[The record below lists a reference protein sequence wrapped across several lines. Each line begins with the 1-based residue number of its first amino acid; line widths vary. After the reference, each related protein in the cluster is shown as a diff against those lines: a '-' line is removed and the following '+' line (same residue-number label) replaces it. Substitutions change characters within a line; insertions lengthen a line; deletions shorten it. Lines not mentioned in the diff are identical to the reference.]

1 MNLYSQNNKSL
12 LDAQNV
18 PKMEEIL
25 FQSSYTGKEIKY
37 RTIKLSSNRSATT
50 IDKNLL
56 ICDLKR
62 HVQLSC
68 KKWLYRNQNRF
79 WKGISGTTEHL
90 ELKSHIIKQARNK
103 QTPNCYFIIRPKKF
117 VWWGWPLRNAKSVKV
132 SPFISRNKNTCN
144 QLLRKLCHIPQ
155 D

>member
-37 RTIKLSSNRSATT
+37 RTIKLSSNHSATT

-56 ICDLKR
+56 ICDL
-62 HVQLSC
+62 
-68 KKWLYRNQNRF
+68 
-79 WKGISGTTEHL
+79 
-90 ELKSHIIKQARNK
+90 
-103 QTPNCYFIIRPKKF
+103 
-117 VWWGWPLRNAKSVKV
+117 
-132 SPFISRNKNTCN
+132 
-144 QLLRKLCHIPQ
+144 
-155 D
+155 

>member
-25 FQSSYTGKEIKY
+25 FQSSYTGEEIKY

-56 ICDLKR
+56 ICDL
-62 HVQLSC
+62 
-68 KKWLYRNQNRF
+68 
-79 WKGISGTTEHL
+79 
-90 ELKSHIIKQARNK
+90 
-103 QTPNCYFIIRPKKF
+103 
-117 VWWGWPLRNAKSVKV
+117 
-132 SPFISRNKNTCN
+132 
-144 QLLRKLCHIPQ
+144 
-155 D
+155 